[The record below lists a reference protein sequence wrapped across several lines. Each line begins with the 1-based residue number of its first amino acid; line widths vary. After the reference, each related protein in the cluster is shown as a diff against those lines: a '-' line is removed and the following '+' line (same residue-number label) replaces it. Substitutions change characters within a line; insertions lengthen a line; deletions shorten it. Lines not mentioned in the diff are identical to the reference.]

1 MRSVAGF
8 LLSLLQTPTNDVRH
22 VAAPHF
28 PPAQVCRFRPAPR
41 RRRAAARRGV
51 ALGAGAL
58 AGGAVLY
65 PLFDVLERRCRPRA
79 RYETDERGHAR
90 PKYK

>member
-1 MRSVAGF
+1 MLLPACPSPASRCCSPGSGAG
-8 LLSLLQTPTNDVRH
+8 
-22 VAAPHF
+22 
-28 PPAQVCRFRPAPR
+28 
-41 RRRAAARRGV
+41 
-51 ALGAGAL
+51 GAGAL

>member
-1 MRSVAGF
+1 MLLHRIF
-8 LLSLLQTPTNDVRH
+8 LRLRY
-22 VAAPHF
+22 AASGLPL
-28 PPAQVCRFRPAPR
+28 A
-41 RRRAAARRGV
+41 GV
-51 ALGAGAL
+51 ALLLTGEWRWGAGAL

>member
-1 MRSVAGF
+1 MLLHRIF
-8 LLSLLQTPTNDVRH
+8 LRL
-22 VAAPHF
+22 
-28 PPAQVCRFRPAPR
+28 QVCCFRPAPR

-90 PKYK
+90 PEIQMTGEKSYLE

>member
-1 MRSVAGF
+1 MLTKSKSF
-8 LLSLLQTPTNDVRH
+8 LYIVLAL
-22 VAAPHF
+22 AA
-28 PPAQVCRFRPAPR
+28 
-41 RRRAAARRGV
+41 GV
-51 ALGAGAL
+51 ALLLAGEWRWGAGAL

>member
-1 MRSVAGF
+1 M
-8 LLSLLQTPTNDVRH
+8 
-22 VAAPHF
+22 
-28 PPAQVCRFRPAPR
+28 
-41 RRRAAARRGV
+41 